1 MQVSKLNGQNH
12 KQVAIDFVMLWL
24 SLVLVNVVRNYAG
37 TGSSHPL
44 NLYWGH
50 SVGTYSLYLDEN
62 AFLPP
67 FNTVLNH

>member
-24 SLVLVNVVRNYAG
+24 SLVLLNVVRNYA
-37 TGSSHPL
+37 GSSHPL

-62 AFLPP
+62 AFPA
-67 FNTVLNH
+67 F

>member
-24 SLVLVNVVRNYAG
+24 SLVLVNVVRNYAA

-50 SVGTYSLYLDEN
+50 SVGTYSFYLDEN
-62 AFLPP
+62 AFSRL
-67 FNTVLNH
+67 LIQS